1 MSQTIL
7 AFDFGEKRIGVAV
20 GNTFTK
26 TAQALTIIEEKN
38 PDQRFK
44 AIEQLIDEWQ
54 PDFLVVGLPTHPD
67 GVEHQMTQKARRFGQ
82 QLQGRFQK
90 KVVWV
95 DERYS
100 SVAVQDGD
108 DALAATLILLQHLQ
122 S

>member
-1 MSQTIL
+1 
-7 AFDFGEKRIGVAV
+7 
-20 GNTFTK
+20 
-26 TAQALTIIEEKN
+26 
-38 PDQRFK
+38 
-44 AIEQLIDEWQ
+44 
-54 PDFLVVGLPTHPD
+54 VVGLPTHPD

-90 KVVWV
+90 EVVWV

-100 SVAVQDGD
+100 SVAVQNGD